1 MVWFRKLWVSGDE
14 RPEREQAG
22 GSAQR
27 LRVRADLRGQ
37 GRRLDARRRP
47 TCRGSEHYCF
57 FLHYIYILLPI
68 LKICDV
74 IVSSASSLILVFSFQ
89 DVRRIM
95 QAPSDH
101 ERIRSH
107 WPRSADMIII
117 ILTKEKVQ
125 MKFSRVVTWFSC
137 GLHPWI
143 CSIKGHGEMQEQKLR
158 RRWKL
163 ASQHHGWM
171 QEEPISIAFAALLV
185 SVSYSSL
192 LSKPLYLLINEVI
205 LVCQLFYL
213 CQFVSK
219 RVSQCS
225 SLILSYTEERSHEHV
240 PVL

>member
-1 MVWFRKLWVSGDE
+1 
-14 RPEREQAG
+14 
-22 GSAQR
+22 
-27 LRVRADLRGQ
+27 
-37 GRRLDARRRP
+37 
-47 TCRGSEHYCF
+47 
-57 FLHYIYILLPI
+57 
-68 LKICDV
+68 
-74 IVSSASSLILVFSFQ
+74 
-89 DVRRIM
+89 
-95 QAPSDH
+95 
-101 ERIRSH
+101 
-107 WPRSADMIII
+107 
-117 ILTKEKVQ
+117 
-125 MKFSRVVTWFSC
+125 
-137 GLHPWI
+137 
-143 CSIKGHGEMQEQKLR
+143 MQEQKLR

-240 PVL
+240 YLSYNNVFLHYLFSPPLLLLLLFRHKMQGTLLLIKGPFCILSIKSCLIIITTVCQWNK